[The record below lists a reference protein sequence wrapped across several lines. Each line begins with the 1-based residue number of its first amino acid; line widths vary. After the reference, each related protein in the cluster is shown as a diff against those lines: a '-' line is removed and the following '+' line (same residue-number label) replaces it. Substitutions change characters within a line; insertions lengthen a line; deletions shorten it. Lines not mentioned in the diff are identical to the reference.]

1 MEFDFKITTWERVT
15 VKEEN
20 EQEVLQAIKNGKI
33 ESANDIYDFL
43 ADKGDINIECEK
55 LTQVDEQMSVDD
67 NDGASTIEVL
77 DSAGNSIFSNGTENF
92 M

>member
-1 MEFDFKITTWERVT
+1 MKFDFKITTWERVT
-15 VKEEN
+15 VREEN

-43 ADKGDINIECEK
+43 ADKGDMNIEYEK
-55 LTQVDEQMSVDD
+55 LTDVDEQMSVED
-67 NDGASTIEVL
+67 NDGASTIEVV
-77 DSAGNSIFSNGTENF
+77 DAGKTIFSNGTENF

>member
-15 VKEEN
+15 VRGEN
-20 EQEVLQAIKNGKI
+20 EQEVLQAIKNGEI

-43 ADKGDINIECEK
+43 ADKGVMNVDCEK
-55 LTQVDEQMSVDD
+55 LTQVDEQMSVED

-77 DSAGNSIFSNGTENF
+77 DSAGKTIFSNGTENF